1 MLELQF
7 LKRFLL
13 SPRAGSLVRTIA
25 WLSIISVAMGVM
37 SLVVVV
43 SVMNGFH
50 ESIRKRLLA
59 AEPHLVI
66 SLDKRPTEG
75 LGLSQ
80 ALESR
85 LVSLGA
91 EMDLIDRQ
99 DVVIRTAEG
108 VFSGA
113 EARGVESVALKRLLR
128 AVDDTS
134 AFHGRA
140 QSSTVEL
147 PLSSIVAANLMPGEI
162 MMGAEL
168 ARGLGLFEGD
178 KVTVIAPEALL
189 LPPGEVPRFER
200 LTIKRLLTTNVAD
213 LDGKL
218 FMYGR
223 GRTLNGLGATASR
236 RTEVEVW
243 LPRTEMARGL
253 KEEILAADHGVKPS
267 SIQTWEERNSA
278 LFQALHLEIFSI
290 GLFLSLST
298 MIAGF
303 SIVTVLLI
311 LITQKRK
318 EIGLLMSIGLS
329 RAKTRSLFTRLGIL
343 LSSIGIFSGTIL
355 GVVICLTI
363 DSVDTSILPEFYY
376 DTTIPAKLNLW
387 FVAAVVGLA
396 MFLAFLASYIPSK
409 RITELEP
416 ADALRSRLTYGAE
429 GAR

>member
-25 WLSIISVAMGVM
+25 WLSIVSVAIGVT
-37 SLVVVV
+37 SLIVVV

-59 AEPHLVI
+59 AEPHLI
-66 SLDKRPTEG
+66 LSLEKRPVSG
-75 LGLSQ
+75 LGLHSG
-80 ALESR
+80 LESR
-85 LVSLGA
+85 LVAIGA

-99 DVVIRTAEG
+99 DVVVRTSEG

-113 EARGVESVALKRLLR
+113 EARGLEMTALKRLLH
-128 AVDDTS
+128 AVED
-134 AFHGRA
+134 A
-140 QSSTVEL
+140 SSTQ
-147 PLSSIVAANLMPGEI
+147 SIDAEIPEFSMISAELMPGEI
-162 MMGAEL
+162 MLGAEL

-178 KVTVIAPEALL
+178 KITVIAPEALL

-200 LTIKRLLTTNVAD
+200 VVIKRLLTTNVAD

-218 FMYGR
+218 FIYGR
-223 GRTLNGLGATASR
+223 GKSLNGLGATASR
-236 RTEVEVW
+236 RTDVEIW
-243 LPRTEMARGL
+243 LPLAEKARELKAEIVSAAWGL
-253 KEEILAADHGVKPS
+253 TSQSV
-267 SIQTWEERNSA
+267 QTWEERNSA
-278 LFQALHLEIFSI
+278 LFQALRLEIFSI

-318 EIGLLMSIGLS
+318 EIGLLMSLGLS

-343 LSSIGIFSGTIL
+343 LSSIGILTGTVL
-355 GVVICLTI
+355 GVLICLLI
-363 DSVDTSILPEFYY
+363 DSLDTSILPEFYY

-387 FVAAVVGLA
+387 FVAAVVSLA

-409 RITELEP
+409 RITEMEP
-416 ADALRSRLTYGAE
+416 ADALRSRLTAQLSE
-429 GAR
+429 AR

>member
-25 WLSIISVAMGVM
+25 WLSIVSVAMGVM

-66 SLDKRPTEG
+66 ALDKRPTQG
-75 LGLSQ
+75 LGLK
-80 ALESR
+80 ANLEDR
-85 LVSLGA
+85 LLAMGA

-113 EARGVESVALKRLLR
+113 EARGVESVALKRLLH
-128 AVDDTS
+128 AVDETNS
-134 AFHGRA
+134 I
-140 QSSTVEL
+140 SSKNSTVEV
-147 PLSSIVAANLMPGEI
+147 PLSSTIDAELLPGEI

-200 LTIKRLLTTNVAD
+200 LTIKRLLTTNVAN

-223 GRTLNGLGATASR
+223 GRSLNGLGATASR

-243 LPRTEMARGL
+243 LPRAELAREL
-253 KEEILAADHGVKPS
+253 KQSITAENSDLKPTAV
-267 SIQTWEERNSA
+267 QTWEERNSA
-278 LFQALHLEIFSI
+278 LFQALRLEIFSI

-329 RAKTRSLFTRLGIL
+329 RGKTRSLFTRLGML

-376 DTTIPAKLNLW
+376 DTTIPAKLNVG
-387 FVAAVVGLA
+387 FVAAVVSLA

-409 RITELEP
+409 RITEMEP
-416 ADALRSRLTYGAE
+416 ADALRSRLTFGTE
-429 GAR
+429 GSR

>member
-25 WLSIISVAMGVM
+25 WLSIVSVAMGVM

-66 SLDKRPTEG
+66 ALDKRPTQG
-75 LGLSQ
+75 LGLK
-80 ALESR
+80 ANLEDR
-85 LVSLGA
+85 LLAMGA

-113 EARGVESVALKRLLR
+113 EARGVESVALKRLLH
-128 AVDDTS
+128 AVDETNS
-134 AFHGRA
+134 I
-140 QSSTVEL
+140 SSKNSTVEV
-147 PLSSIVAANLMPGEI
+147 PLSSTIDAELLPGEI

-223 GRTLNGLGATASR
+223 GRSLNGLGATASR

-243 LPRTEMARGL
+243 LPRAELAREL
-253 KEEILAADHGVKPS
+253 KQSITAENSDLKPTAV
-267 SIQTWEERNSA
+267 QTWEERNSA
-278 LFQALHLEIFSI
+278 LFQALRLEIFSI

-329 RAKTRSLFTRLGIL
+329 RGKTRSLFTRLGML

-376 DTTIPAKLNLW
+376 DTTIPAKLNVG
-387 FVAAVVGLA
+387 FVAAVVSLA

-409 RITELEP
+409 RITEMEP
-416 ADALRSRLTYGAE
+416 ADALRSRLTFGTE
-429 GAR
+429 GSR

>member
-25 WLSIISVAMGVM
+25 WLSIVSVAMGVM

-66 SLDKRPTEG
+66 ALDKRPTQG
-75 LGLSQ
+75 LGLK
-80 ALESR
+80 ANLEDR
-85 LVSLGA
+85 LLAMGA

-113 EARGVESVALKRLLR
+113 EARGVESVALKRLLH
-128 AVDDTS
+128 AVDETNS
-134 AFHGRA
+134 I
-140 QSSTVEL
+140 SSKNSTVEV
-147 PLSSIVAANLMPGEI
+147 PLSSTIDAELLPGEI

-223 GRTLNGLGATASR
+223 GRSLNGLGATASR

-243 LPRTEMARGL
+243 LPRAELAREL
-253 KEEILAADHGVKPS
+253 KQSITAENSDLKPTAV
-267 SIQTWEERNSA
+267 QTWEERNSA
-278 LFQALHLEIFSI
+278 LFQALRLEIFSI

-329 RAKTRSLFTRLGIL
+329 RGKTRSLFTRLGML

-376 DTTIPAKLNLW
+376 DTTIPAKLNVG
-387 FVAAVVGLA
+387 FVAAVVSLA
-396 MFLAFLASYIPSK
+396 IFLAFLASYIPSK
-409 RITELEP
+409 RITEMEP
-416 ADALRSRLTYGAE
+416 ADALRSRLTFGTE
-429 GAR
+429 GSR

>member
-25 WLSIISVAMGVM
+25 WLSIVSVAMGVM

-66 SLDKRPTEG
+66 ALDKRPTQG
-75 LGLSQ
+75 LGLK
-80 ALESR
+80 ANLEDR
-85 LVSLGA
+85 LLAMGA

-113 EARGVESVALKRLLR
+113 EARGVESVALKRLLH
-128 AVDDTS
+128 AVDETNS
-134 AFHGRA
+134 I
-140 QSSTVEL
+140 SSKNSTVEV
-147 PLSSIVAANLMPGEI
+147 PLSSTIDAELLPGEI

-223 GRTLNGLGATASR
+223 GRSLNGLGATASR

-243 LPRTEMARGL
+243 LPRAELAREL
-253 KEEILAADHGVKPS
+253 KQSITAENSDLKPTAL
-267 SIQTWEERNSA
+267 QTWEERNSA
-278 LFQALHLEIFSI
+278 LFQALRLEIFSI

-329 RAKTRSLFTRLGIL
+329 RGKARSLFTRLGML

-376 DTTIPAKLNLW
+376 DTTIPAKLNVG
-387 FVAAVVGLA
+387 FVAAVVSLA

-409 RITELEP
+409 RITEMEP
-416 ADALRSRLTYGAE
+416 ADALRSRLTFGTE
-429 GAR
+429 GSR

>member
-1 MLELQF
+1 MLEFQF

-25 WLSIISVAMGVM
+25 WLSIVSVAIGVT
-37 SLVVVV
+37 SLIVVV

-59 AEPHLVI
+59 AEPHLI
-66 SLDKRPTEG
+66 LSLEKRPVVG
-75 LGLSQ
+75 LGLHPG
-80 ALESR
+80 LESR
-85 LVSLGA
+85 LLRIGA

-99 DVVIRTAEG
+99 DVVIRTSEG

-113 EARGVESVALKRLLR
+113 EARGLEMTALKRLLR
-128 AVDDTS
+128 AVDEASSMQSIGEEIPEISMIS
-134 AFHGRA
+134 A
-140 QSSTVEL
+140 E
-147 PLSSIVAANLMPGEI
+147 LMPGEI
-162 MMGAEL
+162 MLGAEL

-178 KVTVIAPEALL
+178 KITVIAPEALL

-200 LTIKRLLTTNVAD
+200 VVIKRLLTTNVAD

-218 FMYGR
+218 FIYGR
-223 GRTLNGLGATASR
+223 GKSLNGLGASASR
-236 RTEVEVW
+236 RTDVEIW
-243 LPRTEMARGL
+243 LPFAEKAREL
-253 KEEILAADHGVKPS
+253 KAEIVSAAWDLTSQSV
-267 SIQTWEERNSA
+267 QTWEDRNSA
-278 LFQALHLEIFSI
+278 LFQALRLEIFSI

-318 EIGLLMSIGLS
+318 EIGLLMSLGLS
-329 RAKTRSLFTRLGIL
+329 RAKTRALFTRLGIL
-343 LSSIGIFSGTIL
+343 LSSVGILTGTVL
-355 GVVICLTI
+355 GVVTCLLI
-363 DSVDTSILPEFYY
+363 DSLDTSILPEFYY

-387 FVAAVVGLA
+387 FVAAVVSLA

-409 RITELEP
+409 RITEMEP
-416 ADALRSRLTYGAE
+416 ADALRSRLT
-429 GAR
+429 ARLSEAR

>member
-1 MLELQF
+1 M
-7 LKRFLL
+7 
-13 SPRAGSLVRTIA
+13 RTIA
-25 WLSIISVAMGVM
+25 WLSIVSVAMGVM
-37 SLVVVV
+37 SLIVVV

-66 SLDKRPTEG
+66 GLEKRPIDG
-75 LGLSQ
+75 LGLKPK
-80 ALESR
+80 LESR
-85 LVSLGA
+85 LNALGA

-99 DVVIRTAEG
+99 DVVIRTSEG

-113 EARGVESVALKRLLR
+113 EARGVEMVALKRLLR
-128 AVDDTS
+128 AVDEASPGALGDS
-134 AFHGRA
+134 N
-140 QSSTVEL
+140 VEY
-147 PLSSIVAANLMPGEI
+147 PLSSVADAELMAGEI

-200 LTIKRLLTTNVAD
+200 LTIKRLLTTNVSD

-243 LPRTEMARGL
+243 LPRAELARELKTE
-253 KEEILAADHGVKPS
+253 IVHSDHDVKPS
-267 SIQTWEERNSA
+267 LIQTWEERNSA
-278 LFQALHLEIFSI
+278 LFQALRLEIFSI

-329 RAKTRSLFTRLGIL
+329 RAKTRALFTRLGIL
-343 LSSIGIFSGTIL
+343 LSSIGILSGTIL

-363 DSVDTSILPEFYY
+363 DSLDTSILPEFYY

-396 MFLAFLASYIPSK
+396 MLLAFLASYIPSK

-416 ADALRSRLTYGAE
+416 ADALRSRLTFGAE
-429 GAR
+429 SAR

>member
-25 WLSIISVAMGVM
+25 WLSIVSVAMGVM

-66 SLDKRPTEG
+66 ALDKRPTQG
-75 LGLSQ
+75 LGLK
-80 ALESR
+80 ANLEDR
-85 LVSLGA
+85 LLAMGA

-113 EARGVESVALKRLLR
+113 EARGVESVALKRLLH
-128 AVDDTS
+128 AVDETNS
-134 AFHGRA
+134 I
-140 QSSTVEL
+140 SLKNSTVEV
-147 PLSSIVAANLMPGEI
+147 PLSSTIDAELLPGEI

-223 GRTLNGLGATASR
+223 GRSLNGLGATASR

-243 LPRTEMARGL
+243 LPRAELARELTQSITAENSDL
-253 KEEILAADHGVKPS
+253 KPTAV
-267 SIQTWEERNSA
+267 QTWEERNSA
-278 LFQALHLEIFSI
+278 LFQALRLEIFSI

-329 RAKTRSLFTRLGIL
+329 RGKTRSLFTRLGML

-376 DTTIPAKLNLW
+376 DTTIPAKLNVG
-387 FVAAVVGLA
+387 FVAAVVSFA

-409 RITELEP
+409 RITEMEP
-416 ADALRSRLTYGAE
+416 ADALRSRLTFGTE
-429 GAR
+429 GSR

>member
-25 WLSIISVAMGVM
+25 WLSIVSVAMGVM

-66 SLDKRPTEG
+66 ALDKRPTQG
-75 LGLSQ
+75 LGLK
-80 ALESR
+80 ANLEDR
-85 LVSLGA
+85 LLAMGA

-113 EARGVESVALKRLLR
+113 EARGVESVALKRLLH
-128 AVDDTS
+128 AVDETNS
-134 AFHGRA
+134 I
-140 QSSTVEL
+140 SSKNSTVEV
-147 PLSSIVAANLMPGEI
+147 PLSSTIDAELLPGEI

-223 GRTLNGLGATASR
+223 GRSLNGLGATASR

-243 LPRTEMARGL
+243 LPRAELARELTQSITAENSDL
-253 KEEILAADHGVKPS
+253 KPTAV
-267 SIQTWEERNSA
+267 QTWEERNSA
-278 LFQALHLEIFSI
+278 LFQALRLEIFSI

-329 RAKTRSLFTRLGIL
+329 RGKTRSLFTRLGML

-376 DTTIPAKLNLW
+376 DTTIPAKLNVG
-387 FVAAVVGLA
+387 FVAAVVSFA

-409 RITELEP
+409 RITEMEP
-416 ADALRSRLTYGAE
+416 ADALRSRLTFGTE
-429 GAR
+429 GSR

>member
-25 WLSIISVAMGVM
+25 WLSIVSVAMGVM

-66 SLDKRPTEG
+66 ALDKRPTQG
-75 LGLSQ
+75 LGLK
-80 ALESR
+80 ANLEDR
-85 LVSLGA
+85 LLAMGA

-113 EARGVESVALKRLLR
+113 EARGVESVALKRLLH
-128 AVDDTS
+128 AVDETNS
-134 AFHGRA
+134 I
-140 QSSTVEL
+140 SSKNSTVEV
-147 PLSSIVAANLMPGEI
+147 PLSSTIDAELLPGEI

-223 GRTLNGLGATASR
+223 GRSLNGLGATASR

-243 LPRTEMARGL
+243 LPRAELARELTQSITAENSDL
-253 KEEILAADHGVKPS
+253 KPTAV
-267 SIQTWEERNSA
+267 QTWEERNSA
-278 LFQALHLEIFSI
+278 LFQALRLEIFSI

-329 RAKTRSLFTRLGIL
+329 RGKTRSLFTRLGML

-376 DTTIPAKLNLW
+376 DTTIPAKLNVG
-387 FVAAVVGLA
+387 FVAAVVSLA

-409 RITELEP
+409 RITEMEP
-416 ADALRSRLTYGAE
+416 ADALRSRLTFGTE
-429 GAR
+429 GSR